1 MVDKN
6 KLNLQFFPHLEV
18 RPGQDEL
25 IFDLTQAL
33 AEGKCILANAPT
45 GLGKT
50 ASAISVALSYLYNH
64 KSSDDG
70 VNGFDKKKKIF
81 FLTNRHTQHKIAVDT
96 LRQVRAK
103 TGEQLICVDLIG
115 KKWMCNQE
123 VASLFGTDFNEYC
136 KSVVEKKE
144 CEFYN
149 NVRDK
154 NGLSVDAKYALAQL
168 KESGV
173 LHNEELKRFS
183 EEKKMCAYELS
194 MALAKKAQV
203 IVGDYYYLFNP
214 AVLNNILGKLGIE
227 VEDCIIIVDEA
238 HNLPGRVTE
247 MMSSYLTT
255 NMLKNGILEAKKYRM
270 DGLIYWLNELKKIVN
285 DLADFEDVGFRSSYS
300 SNKYASNK
308 PKQINASLSGF
319 SSAADLKNGKVN
331 NGNKTGYASTNKERL
346 VKKDEFMEKVQAIT
360 DYNDLIGE
368 LEGAAEEVRK
378 RQKRS
383 QLGGIANFLI
393 EWAKEDHGFSRMI
406 VEKDSPKFGK
416 MTILQYACLDPSLT
430 TKNVFARA
438 NAAILMSGTLSPT
451 FMYRDLLGIERGVMK
466 DYSSPFPIENR
477 VTLVVP
483 ETSTKYN
490 LRNETMFRS
499 IAEHCS
505 KISRLVPGNLAF
517 FFPSYHLRDKI
528 APFIEVGNKEM
539 FLEQQEMTKE
549 DKELFLQ
556 KFKAASLRG
565 GVLLGVAGANFA
577 EGVDLPGNL
586 LQGVVVVGLPL
597 ASPDLKTKQTI
608 NYYEDQFQ
616 KGWDYAYL
624 FPAMNK
630 CLQSAG
636 RCIRSGTDRG
646 VIIYLD
652 ERFAWQRYYEH
663 LPREGLI
670 VTKNYP
676 ELLKKFYAK

>member
-1 MVDKN
+1 MVDRN
-6 KLNLQFFPHLEV
+6 KLNLQFFPHEEV

-25 IFDLTQAL
+25 IQDLSQAL
-33 AEGKCILANAPT
+33 ADGKCILANAPT

-50 ASAISVALSYLYNH
+50 ASAISVALAHLY
-64 KSSDDG
+64 G
-70 VNGFDKKKKIF
+70 ENGFDKNKKIF

-96 LRQVRAK
+96 IRQVRAK
-103 TGEQLICVDLIG
+103 IDRQLICVDLIG

-123 VASLFGTDFNEYC
+123 VAGLFGTDFNEYC

-149 NVRDK
+149 NIRSK
-154 NGLSVDAKYALAQL
+154 KGLTVDAKYALAQL

-183 EEKKMCAYELS
+183 EEKQMCAYELS
-194 MALAKKAQV
+194 LALAKKAQV

-214 AVLNNILGKLGIE
+214 AVLNNILGKLNID

-255 NMLKNGILEAKKYRM
+255 NMLKNGILEAKKYHM
-270 DGLIYWLNELKKIVN
+270 DGLIYWLNELKRIVN
-285 DLADFEDVGFRSSYS
+285 ELADFGDVGYRP
-300 SNKYASNK
+300 SNKSVNFQLSSFSTAANLKNKERNSENNNNSYAS
-308 PKQINASLSGF
+308 S
-319 SSAADLKNGKVN
+319 
-331 NGNKTGYASTNKERL
+331 NKERL

-360 DYNDLIGE
+360 DYNELIGE
-368 LEGAAEEVRK
+368 LECAAEEVRK
-378 RQKRS
+378 RQKKS

-393 EWAKEDHGFSRMI
+393 EWAKDDHGFSRMI

-416 MTILQYACLDPSLT
+416 MIMLQYACLDPSLT
-430 TKNVFARA
+430 TKAVFSRA
-438 NAAILMSGTLSPT
+438 DAAILMSGTLSPT
-451 FMYRDLLGIERGVMK
+451 FMYKDLLGIEQGVMK
-466 DYSSPFPIENR
+466 DYSSPFPVENR
-477 VTLVVP
+477 VSLVVP

-490 LRNETMFRS
+490 LRNEKMFRS
-499 IAEHCS
+499 IAQHCS
-505 KISRLVPGNLAF
+505 EISRLVPGNLAF
-517 FFPSYHLRDKI
+517 FFPSYGLRDKI
-528 APFIEVGNKEM
+528 APFIDVGKKEV

-556 KFKAASLRG
+556 KFKAASITG

-577 EGVDLPGNL
+577 EGVDLPGDL
-586 LQGVVVVGLPL
+586 LQGVVVIGLPL

-608 NYYEDQFQ
+608 NYYEDKFS

-636 RCIRSGTDRG
+636 RCIRSENDRG
-646 VIIYLD
+646 VMIYLD

-670 VTKNYP
+670 VSKNYP
-676 ELLKKFYAK
+676 ELLKQFYSQ

>member
-6 KLNLQFFPHLEV
+6 QLDLKFFPHPDV

-33 AEGKCILANAPT
+33 ADGKCILANAPT

-50 ASAISVALSYLYNH
+50 ASAISVALQHLYN
-64 KSSDDG
+64 SGTSNEDG
-70 VNGFDKKKKIF
+70 VKGFDKKKKIF

-96 LRQVRAK
+96 IRQVRAK
-103 TGEQLICVDLIG
+103 IDRQLICVDLIG

-123 VASLFGTDFNEYC
+123 VATLFGTDFNEYC
-136 KSVVEKKE
+136 KSVVGKKE
-144 CEFYN
+144 CEFFN

-154 NGLSVDAKYALAQL
+154 SGLTVDAKYALAQL

-194 MALAKKAQV
+194 MALAKKAQI

-214 AVLNNILGKLGIE
+214 AVLNNVLGKLGIE

-255 NMLKNGILEAKKYRM
+255 NMLKNGIFEAKKYRM

-285 DLADFEDVGFRSSYS
+285 DLADFEDVGFKSSYS
-300 SNKYASNK
+300 NNYKSSK
-308 PKQINASLSGF
+308 PKQVNASLSGF
-319 SSAADLKNGKVN
+319 SSAANLKSSGSSNVN
-331 NGNKTGYASTNKERL
+331 KGYASNNKERL

-360 DYNDLIGE
+360 DYNELIGE
-368 LEGAAEEVRK
+368 LEEAAEEVRK

-393 EWAKEDHGFSRMI
+393 EWAKDDSGFSRMI

-430 TKNVFARA
+430 TKTIFARA
-438 NAAILMSGTLSPT
+438 DAAILMSGTLSPT
-451 FMYRDLLGIERGVMK
+451 FMYKDLLGIKNGIMK
-466 DYSSPFPIENR
+466 TYSSPFPIENR

-490 LRNETMFRS
+490 LRGEKMYRS

-505 KISRLVPGNLAF
+505 EISRLVPGNLAF
-517 FFPSYHLRDKI
+517 FFPSYSLRDKV
-528 APFIEVGNKEM
+528 APYIEVDNKEL

-556 KFKAASLRG
+556 KFKAASITG

-577 EGVDLPGNL
+577 EGVDLPGDL

-608 NYYEDQFQ
+608 NYYENQFN

-636 RCIRSGTDRG
+636 RCIRSETDKG

-676 ELLKKFYAK
+676 ELLKKFYSK

>member
-1 MVDKN
+1 MVDRKE
-6 KLNLQFFPHLEV
+6 FFPHEKV
-18 RPGQDEL
+18 RPGQDKL
-25 IFDLTQAL
+25 IDDIYDAIKDN
-33 AEGKCILANAPT
+33 KCILANAPT

-50 ASAISVALSYLYNH
+50 ASAISVALS
-64 KSSDDG
+64 
-70 VNGFDKKKKIF
+70 FAIERKKKIF

-96 LRQVRAK
+96 LKLIKNK
-103 TGEQLICVDLIG
+103 TKQNIVTVDLIG

-136 KSVVEKKE
+136 KTVIEKGE

-154 NGLSVDAKYALAQL
+154 KGLTVDAKYAITQL
-168 KESGV
+168 RENGV
-173 LHNEELKRFS
+173 LHNEELCKFS
-183 EEKKMCAYELS
+183 EGKKMCAYELS
-194 MALAKKAQV
+194 LALAKKAQV

-214 AVLNNILGKLGIE
+214 AVLNTIMAKLGIE
-227 VEDCIIIVDEA
+227 VEDCIVIVDEA

-255 NMLKNGILEAKKYRM
+255 NMLKNGILEAKKYHY
-270 DGLIYWLNELKKIVN
+270 DGLIYWLNELKKIV
-285 DLADFEDVGFRSSYS
+285 LELGDFSEVGNNFG
-300 SNKYASNK
+300 NK
-308 PKQINASLSGF
+308 PNQGNAQLSGF
-319 SSAADLKNGKVN
+319 STASNFKPKKAY
-331 NGNKTGYASTNKERL
+331 TSTNKERL
-346 VKKDEFMEKVQAIT
+346 VKKEEFVDKVKAIT
-360 DYNDLIGE
+360 DYSELIGE
-368 LEGAAEEVRK
+368 LEQAAEEVRK
-378 RQKRS
+378 KQKKS

-393 EWAKEDHGFSRMI
+393 EWLKEDQGFSRMI

-416 MTILQYACLDPSLT
+416 MTILQFTCLDPSLVT
-430 TKNVFARA
+430 RSIFERVDAG
-438 NAAILMSGTLSPT
+438 ILMSGTLNPT
-451 FMYRDLLGIERGVMK
+451 FMYKDLLGIKDGIEK
-466 DYSSPFPIENR
+466 DYTSPFPIENR
-477 VTLVVP
+477 ATIVIP

-490 LRNETMFRS
+490 LRNEKMFRE
-499 IAEHCS
+499 IARHCS
-505 KISRLVPGNLAF
+505 QISELVPGNLAF
-517 FFPSYHLRDKI
+517 FFPSYSLRDKI
-528 APFIEVGNKEM
+528 APYIEIGNKEM

-556 KFKAASLRG
+556 QFKAASLRG

-577 EGVDLPGNL
+577 EGVDLPGDL

-608 NYYEDQFQ
+608 NYYEDKFQ

-636 RCIRSGTDRG
+636 RCIRSETDRG
-646 VIIYLD
+646 VIIYLE
-652 ERFAWQRYYEH
+652 ERFTWQRYYQH
-663 LPREGLI
+663 LPREGLV

-676 ELLKKFYAK
+676 ELLRQFYEK